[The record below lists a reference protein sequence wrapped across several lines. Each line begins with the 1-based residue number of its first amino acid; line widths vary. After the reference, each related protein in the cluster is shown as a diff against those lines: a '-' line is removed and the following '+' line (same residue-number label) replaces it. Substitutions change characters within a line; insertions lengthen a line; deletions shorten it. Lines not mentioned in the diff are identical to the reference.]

1 MQTQRLILRE
11 WTDDDLEPFA
21 ALNADTRVMEFLPA
35 LLTREQS
42 DEMATRIRTYFQERG
57 FGLWAVEV
65 RGGAKFIGFVGLTVP
80 RFEAHFT
87 PCVEVGWRLAA
98 EHWGQGYAP
107 EAARAALDYGFT
119 ELALKE
125 IVSITVPRNLKSR
138 RVMEKIGL
146 RHDPTGDFLHPLLSD
161 GHLLQQHV
169 LYRLSANDWKILD
182 PDGKSARS
190 LPAED

>member
-1 MQTQRLILRE
+1 MQTPRLLLRE

-21 ALNADTRVMEFLPA
+21 ALNADPRVMEFLPN

-42 DEMATRIRTYFQERG
+42 DEMATRIRTHFRERG

-65 RGGAKFIGFVGLTVP
+65 RGGPKFIGFVGLSVP

-98 EHWGQGYAP
+98 EYWGQGYAP
-107 EAARAALDYGFT
+107 EAARAALEHGFQK
-119 ELALKE
+119 LGLKE
-125 IVSITVPRNLKSR
+125 IVSITVPHNLKSR

-146 RHDPTGDFLHPLLSD
+146 RHDPTGDFLHPLLAD
-161 GHLLQQHV
+161 GHPLQQHV

-182 PDGKSARS
+182 PDGKSPRS
-190 LPAED
+190 LPAAH

>member
-1 MQTQRLILRE
+1 MTELQTPRLILRE

-21 ALNADTRVMEFLPA
+21 VINSDPRVMEFLPA

-42 DEMATRIRTYFQERG
+42 DEMAGRIRTHFAERG
-57 FGLWAVEV
+57 FGLWAVEIL
-65 RGGAKFIGFVGLTVP
+65 GGPKFIGFVGLSVP

-98 EHWGQGYAP
+98 EHWGHGYAP

-125 IVSITVPRNLKSR
+125 IVSITVPHNLKSR

-146 RHDPTGDFLHPLLSD
+146 RHEPTGDFLHPLLPY
-161 GHLLQQHV
+161 GHPLQPHI
-169 LYRLSANDWKILD
+169 LYRLTSFDWKN
-182 PDGKSARS
+182 A
-190 LPAED
+190 

>member
-1 MQTQRLILRE
+1 MQTPRLLLRE

-21 ALNADTRVMEFLPA
+21 ALNADPNVMEFLPA

-42 DEMATRIRTYFQERG
+42 DEMAARIRTHFRERG

-65 RGGAKFIGFVGLTVP
+65 QEGPKFIGFVGLTVP

-98 EHWGQGYAP
+98 DHWGQGYAP
-107 EAARAALDYGFT
+107 EAAQAALDYGFT

-125 IVSITVPRNLKSR
+125 IVSITVPHNLKSR

-146 RHDPTGDFLHPLLSD
+146 RHDPTGDFLHPLLPD
-161 GHLLQQHV
+161 GNLLQQHV
-169 LYRLSANDWKILD
+169 LYRLSADKW
-182 PDGKSARS
+182 RS
-190 LPAED
+190 S

>member
-21 ALNADTRVMEFLPA
+21 ALNADPNVMEFLPA

-42 DEMATRIRTYFQERG
+42 DEMAARIRTHFQERG

-107 EAARAALDYGFT
+107 EAARAALEYGFR
-119 ELALKE
+119 ELKLTE
-125 IVSITVPRNLKSR
+125 IVSITVPHNLKSR

-161 GHLLQQHV
+161 GHPLQQHV
-169 LYRLSANDWKILD
+169 LYRLSAEDWKTLD
-182 PDGKSARS
+182 PNRESARS
-190 LPAED
+190 LPAAH